1 MYKLFSLLFFTI
13 LSITIVNGQ
22 STWELV
28 DGEPKIK
35 ASLEREIIPV
45 AFTTYKL
52 DSDRLIKELR
62 NAPMKDDHLRSI
74 NGASVNMPQ
83 PDGSIANYTVWEAP
97 VMAPGISA
105 RYPDIKSYQGFNT
118 VVPSEVIRFD
128 VSMHG
133 LRAAIR
139 SSEGQIYID
148 PYALGQQEYY
158 ISYFTRDDHGTGLA
172 DGALQCGVTSQG
184 EDIDAL
190 TKREALRNRSFDG
203 EVVDLRTYRIA
214 VAGTAEW
221 SNRRGSVAACLADVN
236 TACNRLS
243 LIWENE
249 ASITFEVIE
258 RNDEL
263 FFFDAAT
270 QPYSDTRQG
279 RVIIGENTS
288 ALNNIVGFDAYD
300 IGHVFSRC
308 FDVGGIAAR
317 PSVCLPRKGAAVTC
331 ANSSNP
337 TAWAIGTFAHE
348 VGHQFN
354 MNHSFNHC
362 DGENESTATGFEPG
376 SGSTIMSYAGGCG
389 SQLNV
394 QNDNDDYYHL
404 GSLIEAYGFTRTGGD
419 ADECSVRT
427 VTGNRAPI
435 IELPYESG
443 LFIPISTPF
452 EVTGSA
458 TDLDGDAMTYNWE
471 QLDSGPL
478 SPRGA
483 PIANAPLFRS
493 LYPSTNPTRVFPNLN
508 SLLNLIPTANEVLP
522 TTTRDVT
529 LAFVARDNHAGS
541 GTASWEI
548 LEFYSTANAGPF
560 TIDYPNSFLELTVG
574 DEMEV
579 TWDVANTDQAPVN
592 ADLVDIYLSVDGG
605 FTYPHLLAE
614 RVPNDGAQTVVLPN
628 DPTFSA
634 RIKVKA
640 SDNIFFDV
648 SNRDFELIA
657 PTDPTFSIES
667 GAINVAICL
676 PDLAEIVLPT
686 VAFNDYGEEVTLSV
700 VDGLPMGATATFSPA
715 TILPGETSVL
725 TVDLSSVGGTATYD
739 LRIAGTGADGQVVQ
753 RSALVSTTGTD
764 FTALAPAGM
773 AQEGTGMPL
782 SPTLEW
788 SDVPDATYYVVD
800 LATNPSFDQDAIVF
814 SRRTGGLTTVPDIV
828 LEPGSVYYW
837 RVSAGNDC
845 AEAMSMVTAFSTES
859 LACSTY
865 TSPTLPRAIG
875 TTTGGVNIPI
885 DVSAT
890 GVAAD
895 VNIKRI
901 KGDHTR
907 VGDLSATLA
916 SPDGTVVALWGNRCV
931 TQQDY
936 DMTLDDD
943 SPNLLACPLR
953 GGQLYQ
959 PEGSLSDFNA
969 KEINGTWILRVED
982 NRSGNGGSVD
992 IVDLEICGN
1001 VSLSPPVLTNHEL
1014 AVVDRGV
1021 RTVISNTT
1029 LAVDDANH
1037 AATQLIYTL
1046 VEAPAYGDILVDSE
1060 PISAGGQWT
1069 QSDIDQRRL
1078 VYRHDNGED
1087 VADALRFTVEDP
1099 DGGWVSVTTLDIEI
1113 VGEVVVSVNDVI
1125 DDIDVVI
1132 YPNPTSELI
1141 NVQVNAGDWDGQQT
1155 TLRLYDLNGQLM
1167 MTRPLIEV
1175 DQQLNVGGLA
1185 SGIYLLE
1192 IADDTH
1198 RVVEKVSVIR

>member
-1 MYKLFSLLFFTI
+1 MLKSCSTLIITL
-13 LSITIVNGQ
+13 LSIALLHGQ
-22 STWELV
+22 SMWQLV

-35 ASLEREIIPV
+35 ASLEREIVPV
-45 AFTTYKL
+45 AFTTFRL
-52 DSDRLIKELR
+52 DEDRLLKQLSEAPQKE
-62 NAPMKDDHLRSI
+62 DHLRAI
-74 NGASVNMPQ
+74 NGVSINMPQ

-105 RYPDIKSYQGFNT
+105 RYPDIKTYQGYNT

-128 VSMHG
+128 VSMFG

-148 PYALGQQEYY
+148 PYALGQTEYY

-184 EDIDAL
+184 EGLDAL
-190 TKREALRNRSFDG
+190 KKREALRNKSFDG
-203 EVVDLRTYRIA
+203 EIVDLRTYRIA

-221 SNRRGSVAACLADVN
+221 SERRGSVAACLADVN

-270 QPYSDTRQG
+270 QPYTDTRQG
-279 RVIIGENTS
+279 RVIINENTS

-331 ANSSNP
+331 ANSNNP

-348 VGHQFN
+348 VGHQFD

-404 GSLIEAYGFTRTGGD
+404 GSLIEAYGYTRTGGE
-419 ADECSVRT
+419 ADECSVKT

-435 IELPYESG
+435 IELPYENG
-443 LFIPISTPF
+443 LYIPISTPF

-458 TDLDGDAMTYNWE
+458 TDLDGDQMTYNWE

-493 LYPSTNPTRVFPNLN
+493 LYPGMERTRVFPNLN
-508 SLLNLIPTANEVLP
+508 NLLNLIPNANEVLP

-529 LAFVARDNHAGS
+529 LAFVARDNHPGS

-548 LEFYSTANAGPF
+548 LELYSTANAGPF
-560 TIDYPNSFLELTVG
+560 TVEYPNSFLELTVG

-605 FTYPHLLAE
+605 YTYPHLLAE
-614 RVPNDGAQTVVLPN
+614 RVPNDGVQAVVLPN

-640 SDNIFFDV
+640 SDNVFFDV
-648 SNRDFELIA
+648 SNRDFELVA
-657 PTDPTFSIES
+657 PTVPTFSIES
-667 GAINVAICL
+667 GSVNVSVCL
-676 PDLAEIVLPT
+676 PDLVEIALPT
-686 VAFNDYGEEVTLSV
+686 VAFNDYTEEISLSV
-700 VDGLPMGATATFSPA
+700 VDGLPAGAVATFTPS

-725 TVDLSSVGGTATYD
+725 SVDLTGVGGTETYD
-739 LRIAGTGADGQVVQ
+739 LRISGTGADGQVVQ

-764 FTALAPAGM
+764 FSTLAPMGVAV
-773 AQEGTGMPL
+773 EGTGVAL

-788 SDVPDATYYVVD
+788 NDVTDARYYVVD
-800 LATNPSFDQDAIVF
+800 LATSPSFDDDAIVF
-814 SRRTGGLTTVPDIV
+814 SRRTSGQAAVPDIV
-828 LEPGSVYYW
+828 LDPGTVYYW
-837 RVSAGNDC
+837 RVTAGNDC
-845 AEAMSMVTAFSTES
+845 AESTSKVSAFSTES
-859 LACSTY
+859 LACDTY
-865 TSPTLPRAIG
+865 TSTTLPRAIG
-875 TTTGGVNIPI
+875 TTTGGINIPI
-885 DVSAT
+885 EVNAT
-890 GVAAD
+890 GVVAD
-895 VNIKRI
+895 INVKRI
-901 KGDHTR
+901 AGDHTR
-907 VGDLSATLA
+907 VGDLTATLT
-916 SPDGTVVALWGNRCV
+916 SPTGVAVTLWSSRCA

-936 DMTLDDD
+936 DLTLDDD
-943 SPNLLACPLR
+943 APNPLSCPLR

-959 PEGSLSDFNA
+959 PQEELAVFNG
-969 KEINGTWILRVED
+969 KEINGIWVLRVQD

-992 IVDLEICGN
+992 VADLEICGN
-1001 VSLSPPVLTNHEL
+1001 VSLSPPVLTNHEVT
-1014 AVVDRGV
+1014 VVDRGI

-1029 LAVDDANH
+1029 LAVEDANH
-1037 AATQLIYTL
+1037 TASQLVYTL
-1046 VEAPAYGDILVDSE
+1046 VEAPVSGDILVDSE
-1060 PISAGGQWT
+1060 AISAGGQWT
-1069 QSDIDQRRL
+1069 QADIDARRL
-1078 VYRHDNGED
+1078 VYRHSNDDAE
-1087 VADALRFTVEDP
+1087 VDALRFTVVDP
-1099 DGGWVSVTTLDIEI
+1099 DGGWVAVTTLDLEI
-1113 VGEVVVSVNDVI
+1113 VGEMVVAVDDVVEVSDVVV
-1125 DDIDVVI
+1125 
-1132 YPNPTSELI
+1132 YPNPTTEVI
-1141 NVQVNAGDWDGQQT
+1141 NIQLDAADWDDQLT
-1155 TLRLYDLNGQLM
+1155 TARVYDLSGQLM
-1167 MTRPLIEV
+1167 MTRPVIQA
-1175 DQQLNVGGLA
+1175 DQQINVGGLQ

-1192 IADDTH
+1192 IADDTQ
-1198 RVVEKVSVIR
+1198 RVVKKVSVIR